1 MYIYEILIFFCPE
14 TLLKCVSGWLAGCT
28 VAVAVTASVGESIP
42 ADSLCGLPK
51 WWRAAQPLLTPKLQG
66 TKTTNKSKSGPG
78 AGVGGGGLG
87 VVSSLG
93 GSTPPALLSLTKSAR
108 PGAAKSA
115 SAGPQGA
122 PRRLPWRWW
131 DIPSSLILQRTS
143 VDLVSS
149 FQPARKNDQWQCQN
163 GPLPL
168 SCQSPLLSQAKES
181 ERKVTSEKS
190 SSTSSATW
198 HPTLS
203 VHFEFQQNLLFPSD
217 WCHKL
222 LKMDFRLTIGQ
233 TEKHHRWMVAL
244 SRNEFSR
251 SVFGQI

>member
-1 MYIYEILIFFCPE
+1 MTLDSIRNSCDVFDILILIYVDIYEIFIFRPRNTF
-14 TLLKCVSGWLAGCT
+14 KVCVSGWLGCT

-66 TKTTNKSKSGPG
+66 TKTTNKSKLEPG

-122 PRRLPWRWW
+122 PRRLPWRW
-131 DIPSSLILQRTS
+131 
-143 VDLVSS
+143 
-149 FQPARKNDQWQCQN
+149 
-163 GPLPL
+163 
-168 SCQSPLLSQAKES
+168 
-181 ERKVTSEKS
+181 
-190 SSTSSATW
+190 
-198 HPTLS
+198 
-203 VHFEFQQNLLFPSD
+203 
-217 WCHKL
+217 
-222 LKMDFRLTIGQ
+222 
-233 TEKHHRWMVAL
+233 
-244 SRNEFSR
+244 
-251 SVFGQI
+251 